1 MIILAIVVAI
11 TLISSVLVAFTLIP
25 ALSENFLRYRGARD
39 ARKESRFSKGYSAI
53 VSWIVEKKRRC
64 ALVIALF
71 FGLFAGSL
79 FLANKIP
86 MTVMPDVFNRYS
98 ELVVVLETGVEPA
111 EKERLARLMNDK
123 LAGIE
128 DVESSYVLDTSGSE
142 MVVIVNMTKGEKIV
156 HEQKEV
162 NEQIIRSLREF
173 QDTEPI
179 RNVQSAMSEIGG
191 APVQVMIKGEDFG
204 QLQAIAEGFMGQLG
218 KVEGIVGMT
227 NSMER
232 NSEEQV
238 IVLKEDAIADAG
250 LSQMHVRQF
259 IEQAFIEMPSRAN
272 GCQWR
277 KCAAHHQLESK
288 NRFSSNVVQ
297 FGNPDNGRRQEIINI
312 H

>member
-1 MIILAIVVAI
+1 
-11 TLISSVLVAFTLIP
+11 
-25 ALSENFLRYRGARD
+25 
-39 ARKESRFSKGYSAI
+39 
-53 VSWIVEKKRRC
+53 
-64 ALVIALF
+64 
-71 FGLFAGSL
+71 
-79 FLANKIP
+79 
-86 MTVMPDVFNRYS
+86 MPDVFNRYS

-111 EKERLARLMNDK
+111 EKERIARLMNDK

-142 MVVIVNMTKGEKIV
+142 MFVIVNMTKDEKIV

-204 QLQAIAEGFMGQLG
+204 QMQAIAEDFMGQLG

-232 NSEEQV
+232 NSEEQSDCVKRGCDCGCRV
-238 IVLKEDAIADAG
+238 I
-250 LSQMHVRQF
+250 
-259 IEQAFIEMPSRAN
+259 AN
-272 GCQWR
+272 ACKAVHRTGF
-277 KCAAHHQLESK
+277 H
-288 NRFSSNVVQ
+288 
-297 FGNPDNGRRQEIINI
+297 
-312 H
+312 